1 MAESLLAEISE
12 IMRVQGIDQIVDHC
26 MNLFR
31 MTDTDGTGVIRYSDY
46 HHHIQTA
53 SGSLV
58 R

>member
-53 SGSLV
+53 SG
-58 R
+58 